1 MSKFIP
7 IAKASDI
14 ADQSAR
20 VVDIKGKRIALF
32 NLAGEFY
39 AIDDT
44 CTHRGGSLST
54 GSIHGEE
61 VQCPLHGARFNITT
75 GVVTNPPASS
85 SVASYPLRRM
95 GDDIEIDLE
104 S

>member
-1 MSKFIP
+1 MSNFIP

-39 AIDDT
+39 AAASALLCAARTSTATGRDDSQ
-44 CTHRGGSLST
+44 G
-54 GSIHGEE
+54 
-61 VQCPLHGARFNITT
+61 
-75 GVVTNPPASS
+75 
-85 SVASYPLRRM
+85 
-95 GDDIEIDLE
+95 
-104 S
+104 